1 MKKSI
6 FILAS
11 IYLLLLS
18 SPIVAQPEEP
28 GVDPVA
34 APINDYLWILG
45 IIGITLVFLKFR
57 ALQKQA
63 YNSLK

>member
-18 SPIVAQPEEP
+18 TPIVAQPEDP

-34 APINDYLWILG
+34 APIDDYVWVLALVGLFYVILR
-45 IIGITLVFLKFR
+45 LR
-57 ALQKQA
+57 AFAKETT
-63 YNSLK
+63 NIKP